1 MSLQEAHVIEAPPGW
16 GYRPGA
22 ALSFAEKV
30 AGPTAELPYIKG
42 WAQMPKQDLIREV
55 AAVVA
60 AQPEGS
66 VTLAMIQRSY
76 GLSKR
81 QAGNLVRNLKGET
94 HGQD

>member
-1 MSLQEAHVIEAPPGW
+1 MSLQESTPIQAPSGW
-16 GYRPGA
+16 GYKPGA
-22 ALSFAEKV
+22 YLSFTQKLT
-30 AGPTAELPYIKG
+30 GPSAELPYIKG

-55 AAVVA
+55 AAVVS

-81 QAGNLVRNLKGET
+81 QAGNLVRNLKGDT

>member
-1 MSLQEAHVIEAPPGW
+1 MSQEANVIEAPSGW
-16 GYRPGA
+16 GYKPGA
-22 ALSFAEKV
+22 ALRFTQKLT
-30 AGPTAELPYIKG
+30 GPSAELPYING

-55 AAVVA
+55 KAVIE

-66 VTLAMIQRSY
+66 ITLAMIQRSY

-81 QAGNLVRNLKGET
+81 QAGNLVRNLKGDT

>member
-1 MSLQEAHVIEAPPGW
+1 MSLQESTPIQAPPGW

-22 ALSFAEKV
+22 ALSFTQKLT
-30 AGPTAELPYIKG
+30 GPSAELPYIKG
-42 WAQMPKQDLIREV
+42 WAQMSKQDLIREV

-66 VTLAMIQRSY
+66 VTLAMISRSY

-81 QAGNLVRNLKGET
+81 QAGNLVRKLKGKGE
-94 HGQD
+94 